1 MNRSVLAILL
11 AMNVGSAMAV
21 TANAQK
27 DLVGVWST
35 KEGCEI
41 ASKRNK
47 DASHWP
53 KDVDQMMYLTKDG
66 IEGHEWACQFLDKKS
81 NQYGQIVVTAS
92 CSAEGESW
100 PELLLLEYYAPDG
113 WRVTNRVGKDIN
125 VNTFPQ
131 ECKP

>member
-1 MNRSVLAILL
+1 MKTLVSAIIMATMAPAL
-11 AMNVGSAMAV
+11 AV

-27 DLVGVWST
+27 DIVGVWST

-41 ASKRNK
+41 AGKQNK
-47 DASHWP
+47 DPSYWP
-53 KDVDQMMYLTKDG
+53 ADIDQMMYLTKDG
-66 IEGHEWACQFLDKKS
+66 IEGYEWGCQFLDKKS
-81 NQYGQIVVTAS
+81 NQYGQTVITAS

-113 WRVTNRVGKDIN
+113 WRVINRVGKDIN
-125 VNTFPQ
+125 VNIFPQ